1 MNSFLKLFRCSAVA
15 ATLVGVVYSDNSFAA
30 ELKNDTQITFD
41 FSQRQVQFFG
51 IYTPENGGKRG
62 GLDAEISARRNG
74 IANLNSKLTSL
85 CNAGS
90 AEQNV
95 SLPSWQGSVK
105 SQGSEIFSN
114 GVLKISL
121 VAPLREVFKNVAR
134 KPATLKTKGGAPLAL
149 KVPRLSLANIKCGL
163 VSVSVGGKIID
174 LNPLSGA
181 SESGAKVVSLELVGG
196 NLKPASSEDASL
208 LENSNL
214 FASVE
219 PAVDAPEKSKDAP
232 VSTPANAN

>member
-15 ATLVGVVYSDNSFAA
+15 ATFIGVCYSDNSFAA

-41 FSQRQVQFFG
+41 FSLRQVQFFG

-62 GLDAEISARRNG
+62 GLEAEITARRNG
-74 IANLNSKLTSL
+74 IANLNSKLSSV
-85 CNAGS
+85 CNSGS
-90 AEQNV
+90 AEQNS

-134 KPATLKTKGGAPLAL
+134 KPATLKTKDGSPLAL

-163 VSVSVGGKIID
+163 VSVSVGGKMID

-181 SESGAKVVSLELVGG
+181 AESGAKVVNLELVGG
-196 NLKPASSEDASL
+196 NLKPVSSVDASL
-208 LENSNL
+208 LEASNL

-219 PAVDAPEKSKDAP
+219 PAISTPENPKDAP
-232 VSTPANAN
+232 ASTPANGN

>member
-1 MNSFLKLFRCSAVA
+1 MNSSLKLFRCLAIAAMFVSFLYSAKSRA
-15 ATLVGVVYSDNSFAA
+15 EESRNNS
-30 ELKNDTQITFD
+30 KITFD
-41 FSQRQVQFFG
+41 FSLLQVQFFG

-62 GLDAEISARRNG
+62 GLEAEITARRNG
-74 IANLNSKLTSL
+74 IANLNSKLISVCDSGT
-85 CNAGS
+85 AG
-90 AEQNV
+90 QN
-95 SLPSWQGSVK
+95 SSQPSWQGSVK

-121 VAPLREVFKNVAR
+121 VAPLREVFKNTAR
-134 KPATLKTKGGAPLAL
+134 KPSTLKAKDGSPLAL
-149 KVPRLSLANIKCGL
+149 KVPRLSIANIKCGL
-163 VSVSVGGKIID
+163 VSVNVGGKIIE

-181 SESGAKVVSLELVGG
+181 FESGAKVVKLELVGEI
-196 NLKPASSEDASL
+196 LRPVSSADSSL

-219 PAVDAPEKSKDAP
+219 PADDASENPKDAP

>member
-1 MNSFLKLFRCSAVA
+1 MNSLFKLLRFVAIVA
-15 ATLVGVVYSDNSFAA
+15 AFISAFYSNNSHAE
-30 ELKNDTQITFD
+30 ELKNDTKITFD
-41 FSQRQVQFFG
+41 FSLRQVQFFG

-62 GLDAEISARRNG
+62 GLEAEITARRNG
-74 IANLNSKLTSL
+74 IANLNSKLTSV
-85 CNAGS
+85 CKSGAT
-90 AEQNV
+90 EQNT

-121 VAPLREVFKNVAR
+121 VAPLREVFKNVDR
-134 KPATLKTKGGAPLAL
+134 KPATLKTKGGSPLAL

-181 SESGAKVVSLELVGG
+181 SESGAKVVNLELVGG
-196 NLKPASSEDASL
+196 NLKPASAEDASL